1 MHLFQ
6 INNNLIWF
14 SRNYTLQIASERFHV
29 KTTHAES
36 PLFTKKPQYSY
47 SHLLNDVHDDIHDDR
62 DIFHGDNEEQNA
74 RTQ

>member
-1 MHLFQ
+1 M
-6 INNNLIWF
+6 
-14 SRNYTLQIASERFHV
+14 ASERFHV
-29 KTTHAES
+29 KTRHAES

-47 SHLLNDVHDDIHDDR
+47 SHLLNDVHDDR

>member
-1 MHLFQ
+1 M
-6 INNNLIWF
+6 
-14 SRNYTLQIASERFHV
+14 ASERFHV